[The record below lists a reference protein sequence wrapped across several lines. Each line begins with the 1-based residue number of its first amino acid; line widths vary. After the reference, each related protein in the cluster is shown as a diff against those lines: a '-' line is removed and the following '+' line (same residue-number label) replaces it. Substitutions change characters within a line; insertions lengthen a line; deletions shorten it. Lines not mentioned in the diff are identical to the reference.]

1 MQWEV
6 GRAAGPGALLSGA
19 GNRKLRLGLK
29 AICEEE
35 VGGDE
40 GTIGDV
46 GPGHHT
52 QQWKGARGSRVV
64 GRGGVGLASSS
75 TQGSR
80 PEGRHLRVLRQLL
93 AQLPPC

>member
-1 MQWEV
+1 M
-6 GRAAGPGALLSGA
+6 AGQGALLPGA
-19 GNRKLRLGLK
+19 GNRKLRPGLK
-29 AICEEE
+29 AICEEG

-46 GPGHHT
+46 GLGHHT

-64 GRGGVGLASSS
+64 ARGGAGLASSS
-75 TQGSR
+75 IWGSR
-80 PEGRHLRVLRQLL
+80 PEGQHLSVLCQLP